1 MVLGRVQ
8 RPADR
13 PAQHRSRED
22 GRRKSRSGVLLPDD
36 GNPSTQEDSAVYYID
51 ADGRRHAFPNAN
63 VYFTWHQNFSDIQV
77 VNPTQ
82 LAAIPLGKNVTYK
95 PGVKMI
101 KFLTD
106 PKVYAVDGGGVL
118 RWIVSEEVVKA
129 LYGKDWSKMID
140 DVSDAFYTNYTFGL
154 HITSSA
160 DFSPASP

>member
-1 MVLGRVQ
+1 MLG
-8 RPADR
+8 
-13 PAQHRSRED
+13 
-22 GRRKSRSGVLLPDD
+22 
-36 GNPSTQEDSAVYYID
+36 
-51 ADGRRHAFPNAN
+51 GRRHAFPNAN